1 MREVLEIVSK
11 FVSIFGFITISIAII
26 NFLRDLKHRRIE
38 KKQNRFSRI
47 FKKLKVSKNQNS
59 RDCYYFYKSNAYS
72 IKTGAS
78 LAKSSGLIIKKEWD
92 VYPNKE
98 PLKLLDEIK
107 INCVNPPQIK
117 PITPKSFPDKKT
129 YTDELMEYN
138 LAPSSFFNG
147 RTYCAS
153 SFNKDNLTLDV
164 YEAGYFDFYNTC
176 KVKEYLYASGEIK
189 NVFSENIFD
198 LNNRACGIG
207 VNTLTLIKFGNEDY
221 RFKDLPLMFFLMH
234 KKNDR
239 VAEGSGGTHVVP
251 AGSFQPFTSL
261 KELGKTEAEQPK
273 LSDTVYR
280 EFCEEIFNTSHMK
293 ELSSKKYLE
302 DRKEYQD
309 LLKYSKV
316 YFLGMGLEP
325 FNTKMEVLSLIY
337 IDLSKD
343 EKALNDFKNKYNIKE
358 FHTEELQKVFSK
370 ATQDEGCIIPEHFY
384 KGVLEQYFG
393 DMYISP
399 SAKEI
404 IRILYERYDEIIKL

>member
-1 MREVLEIVSK
+1 MQVIEMIAKIVS
-11 FVSIFGFITISIAII
+11 ILGFITLSIAVI
-26 NFLRDLKHRRIE
+26 NFLRDLRSRRIE
-38 KKQNRFSRI
+38 KRQNRFSRI
-47 FKKLKVSKNQNS
+47 LKKLKVSKNQNS
-59 RDCYYFYKSNAYS
+59 RDCYYFYKGNAYS

-107 INCVNPPQIK
+107 VNCINPPKIN
-117 PITPKSFPDKKT
+117 PIIPKSFPDKKT

-147 RTYCAS
+147 KTYCAS

-207 VNTLTLIKFGNEDY
+207 VNTLTLIKFGDMDERFNE
-221 RFKDLPLMFFLMH
+221 LPLMFFLMH

-261 KELGKTEAEQPK
+261 KELGKEENDIPK
-273 LSDTVYR
+273 LSYTVYR
-280 EFCEEIFNTSHMK
+280 EFCEEILNTSHMK
-293 ELSSKKYLE
+293 ELCSKKYLE
-302 DRKEYQD
+302 DRKEYQE

-343 EKALNDFKNKYNIKE
+343 KEALNGFKERYNVKE
-358 FHTEELQKVFSK
+358 FKTEELKKVFDK
-370 ATQDEGCIIPEHFY
+370 TQDEGCIMPEHFY

>member
-1 MREVLEIVSK
+1 MQVIEMIAKIVS
-11 FVSIFGFITISIAII
+11 ILGFITLSIAVI
-26 NFLRDLKHRRIE
+26 NFLRDLRSRRIE
-38 KKQNRFSRI
+38 KRQNRFSRI
-47 FKKLKVSKNQNS
+47 LKKLKVSKNQNS

-107 INCVNPPQIK
+107 VNCINPPKIN
-117 PITPKSFPDKKT
+117 PIIPKSFPDKKT

-147 RTYCAS
+147 KTYCAS

-207 VNTLTLIKFGNEDY
+207 VNTLTLIKFGDMDERFNE
-221 RFKDLPLMFFLMH
+221 LPLMFFLMH

-261 KELGKTEAEQPK
+261 KELGKEENDIPK
-273 LSDTVYR
+273 LSYTVYR
-280 EFCEEIFNTSHMK
+280 EFCEEILNTSHMK
-293 ELSSKKYLE
+293 ELCSKKYLE
-302 DRKEYQD
+302 DRKEYQE

-343 EKALNDFKNKYNIKE
+343 KEALNGFKERYNVKE
-358 FHTEELQKVFSK
+358 FKTEELKKVFDK
-370 ATQDEGCIIPEHFY
+370 TQDEGCIMPEHFY